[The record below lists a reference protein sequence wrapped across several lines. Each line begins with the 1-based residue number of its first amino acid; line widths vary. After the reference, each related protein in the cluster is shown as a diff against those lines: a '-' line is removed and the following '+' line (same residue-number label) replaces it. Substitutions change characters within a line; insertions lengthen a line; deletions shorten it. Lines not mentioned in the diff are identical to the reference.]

1 MNPLIKNKNKIK
13 SKKPN
18 TIHFTPLY
26 CCLCIFL
33 SFKYIKIIIVIKEI
47 ANKIA
52 NTVCPFENM
61 LIIFFSNLRITS
73 IKI

>member
-52 NTVCPFENM
+52 NTVCPFENL
-61 LIIFFSNLRITS
+61 LIIFFF
-73 IKI
+73 KFKDYKF